1 MGGSWAGGLDLGLD
15 GAKYY
20 ALIIEGYCKVESS
33 FSPSVSLIFG
43 ARKSACSDY
52 KLH

>member
-1 MGGSWAGGLDLGLD
+1 MER
-15 GAKYY
+15 AKYN

-52 KLH
+52 ELH